1 MLTVSIHIVTYN
13 SASTIR
19 QCLESVME
27 QQSVGCRVLVID
39 NASVD
44 NSVTL
49 VKSMGF
55 DVIRNDVNLGYA
67 AAHNQALARTDS
79 PYVLTLNPDVY
90 LDPFFLHH
98 AVAALEAD
106 AQVGAVSGCLLRL
119 DHLSDTPYAI
129 DSAGLFMRRNRRQGL
144 RCEGASI
151 DERPRTQTAIF
162 GPDGAA
168 AVYRRAMLDD
178 IAVNGEVFDEDFF
191 MHKED
196 VDVCWRAQLRGWR
209 SVFVPDAIAH
219 HVRTFRPGQR
229 ASVTADLRFFGV
241 RNRYLLM
248 LKNESRSSFFGDW
261 PWIALYDIAMLAYM
275 LVFERGTLAA
285 FRSVWK
291 LRHKT
296 WSKRKIIQANRKVT
310 WEQLKPWFRARS
322 AQ

>member
-1 MLTVSIHIVTYN
+1 MPVVSIHVVTYN
-13 SASTIR
+13 SASTVR

-27 QQSVGCRVLVID
+27 QQSSDCRVLVID
-39 NASVD
+39 NASAD
-44 NSVTL
+44 NTVTL
-49 VKSMGF
+49 ITSMGF
-55 DVIRNDVNLGYA
+55 EVMRNDVNLGYA

-79 PYVLTLNPDVY
+79 KYVLTLNPDVY
-90 LDPFFLHH
+90 LDSLFLHH
-98 AVAALEAD
+98 AVMALEAD
-106 AQVGAVSGCLLRL
+106 EQIGAVSGCLLRL
-119 DHLSDTPYAI
+119 DHLSDTPYSV

-144 RCEGASI
+144 RGEGLSVA
-151 DERPRTQTAIF
+151 ERPRTQSLIF

-209 SVFVPDAIAH
+209 SLFVPDAVAH

-229 ASVTADLRFFGV
+229 ESVTADLRFFGV

-248 LKNESRSSFFGDW
+248 LKNESRSGFFDDW
-261 PWIALYDIAMLAYM
+261 LWIVLYDIAMIAYM
-275 LVFERGTLAA
+275 LVFERGTLSA
-285 FRSVWK
+285 FQSVRK
-291 LRHKT
+291 LRHRM
-296 WSKRKIIQANRKVT
+296 WGKRKIIQAGRKVT
-310 WEQLKPWFRARS
+310 WEQLKPLFRSRS